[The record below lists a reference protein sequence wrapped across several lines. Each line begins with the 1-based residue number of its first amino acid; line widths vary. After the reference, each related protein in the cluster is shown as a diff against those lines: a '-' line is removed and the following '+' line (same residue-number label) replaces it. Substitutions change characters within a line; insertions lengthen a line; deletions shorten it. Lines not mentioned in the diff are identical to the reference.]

1 MCCCPN
7 QKGVKI
13 AGLVL
18 VILLL
23 LGASFAIVYSGF
35 NYNLANA
42 NLSAFSW
49 NNVSI
54 ITLSGM
60 GYIIF
65 TSFIGIFAFCS
76 ANICLTII
84 VRNDIKFEN
93 IFFCK

>member
-18 VILLL
+18 VALLFI
-23 LGASFAIVYSGF
+23 GAAFAIVYSGF

-42 NLSAFSW
+42 NLSTFSL
-49 NNVSI
+49 NNLSI
-54 ITLSGM
+54 ITLSGL

-84 VRNDIKFEN
+84 VK
-93 IFFCK
+93 

>member
-18 VILLL
+18 VTLLL

-42 NLSAFSW
+42 NLSALSW

-84 VRNDIKFEN
+84 VRKKFIFRN
-93 IFFCK
+93 IL

>member
-18 VILLL
+18 VISLF
-23 LGASFAIVYSGF
+23 LGAAFAIVYYGS

-42 NLSAFSW
+42 NLSTFSW
-49 NNVSI
+49 NNISI
-54 ITLSGM
+54 ITLSGI

-65 TSFIGIFAFCS
+65 TSFIGMFAFCS
-76 ANICLTII
+76 ANICLIII
-84 VRNDIKFEN
+84 VK
-93 IFFCK
+93 